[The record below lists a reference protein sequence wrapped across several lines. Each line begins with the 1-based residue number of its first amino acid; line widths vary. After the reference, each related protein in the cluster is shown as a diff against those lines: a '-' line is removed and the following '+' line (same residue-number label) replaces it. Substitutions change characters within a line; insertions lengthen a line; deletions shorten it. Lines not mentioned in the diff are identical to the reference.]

1 MTKRILAIIVFFG
14 LTTSAHAFDIV
25 AWATAGAACV
35 PDRLTNDR
43 FDAFNPAT
51 VRHNG
56 AQVGSLVFTCHV
68 ERFDS
73 PNQSWVLRM
82 NYRDSTGVGATASVV
97 AQLYRIPVVNG
108 FTPVAVGSDI
118 NSDVFAPLGNTTQVQ
133 AFNHTFDF
141 EANTYFVQVALT
153 RASTSEIV
161 RLSTVS
167 IEVGS
172 PD

>member
-1 MTKRILAIIVFFG
+1 MIKRILAIIVFFG
-14 LTTSAHAFDIV
+14 VTSAAHAFSIV
-25 AWATAGAACV
+25 AWSTAGATCV
-35 PDRLTNDR
+35 PDRLSNDR
-43 FDAFNPAT
+43 FDAFNAAT

-56 AQVGSLVFTCHV
+56 VQVGALVFTCHV

-73 PNQSWVLRM
+73 PNQSWILRM

-97 AQLYRIPVVNG
+97 GELYRIPVVMG
-108 FTPVAVGSDI
+108 FTPVLIGDV
-118 NSDVFAPLGNTTQVQ
+118 NSDSFAPLGNTTQVE

-141 EANTYFVQVALT
+141 EANTYFVQLTLT
-153 RASTSEIV
+153 RAATSEIV
-161 RLSTVS
+161 RLSSGS

>member
-1 MTKRILAIIVFFG
+1 MVKRILAIFA
-14 LTTSAHAFDIV
+14 LLCLSTSAHSFDIV
-25 AWATAGAACV
+25 AWATAGTACV

-51 VRHNG
+51 ARHNG
-56 AQVGSLVFTCHV
+56 AQVGTLVFTCHV

-73 PNQSWVLRM
+73 PNQSWVLRI
-82 NYRDSTGVGATASVV
+82 NYRDSTGVGASASAV
-97 AQLYRIPVVNG
+97 AQLYRIPVVMG
-108 FTPVAVGSDI
+108 FTPVLVGDVDSD
-118 NSDVFAPLGNTTQVQ
+118 SFSPLGNTTLVNP
-133 AFNHTFDF
+133 FNHTFDF
-141 EANTYFVQVALT
+141 EANTYFVQVTLT